1 MPLKNYRQYRFRE
14 KIVYPSYTGMSFA
27 RDAAEVIFL
36 CACVIVKGVESKS
49 SLESCKNVYRWR
61 MHEIVLIFA
70 KRILKKVCVNDSL
83 LYMHSTRLFL
93 KTVLVNFNKKFIH
106 HKSMTTFINKIMKII
121 NCKKKKKNRFLN

>member
-14 KIVYPSYTGMSFA
+14 KIVYLSYIGMSFA

-36 CACVIVKGVESKS
+36 CACVIVKGVGSKS

-83 LYMHSTRLFL
+83 LYMHSTR
-93 KTVLVNFNKKFIH
+93 
-106 HKSMTTFINKIMKII
+106 
-121 NCKKKKKNRFLN
+121 